1 MSEQSAVVVAVVV
14 FVDLLDVVVVV
25 VAVVTFFVVPLA
37 LASAVAS
44 VLVPAFV
51 AAAVVLQAVDDVA
64 VLDAVEA
71 AAQCGSLRQ
80 RFVSV
85 VQTVHLFWIDEALSI
100 ELLHPVLGHLLMD
113 LNFNSGRTEMEE

>member
-51 AAAVVLQAVDDVA
+51 AAAVVLQAVDVVA

-71 AAQCGSLRQ
+71 AVQCGSLRQ